1 MFLNLLSILFP
12 VAVSF
17 VATGLCFN
25 SYYSENAIFT
35 LVLYTISA
43 LLTLLVVLPAKMGYR
58 PILSFSGTLLVVNCA
73 YNFIVSV
80 AVTLAAFII
89 VWFIPLKKA
98 KKRILFT
105 PDNAL
110 VTIRYKKP
118 SKIKNALRH
127 FSAAVFITS
136 LLIFALTFTLSVTN
150 IIWGIRA
157 FPISLEEKVL
167 LSNSAVPSGLV
178 TCSVG
183 YDTAAIYVDT
193 FSDIETEN
201 GTTPSPAKAA
211 GMKEGDVIVTIN
223 GQRAKT
229 SDFITK
235 GPTGEESLFEVVR
248 LKEDGSTETVFL
260 KITPVYS
267 VPDDR
272 YLIGI
277 LYYDSILPGLY
288 QTLQT
293 VSFFYPDNGYFA
305 ATAHSSE
312 TENASYYTNILKKA
326 VVTGRDETGL
336 TASVGETL
344 GEIAISNR
352 YGSFGYWKNQR
363 GEALPIGKKSDVRL
377 GRATLLSSFEGNEV
391 KEYEAF
397 VTGTYRIDN
406 RDVICLVVDDE
417 RIQKAGG
424 VTRGMSGS
432 PIIQNGKIVGA
443 LSNTDSKG
451 YCAYATF
458 AYDMAHEIYL
468 LKDSITDKKE
478 MAQ

>member
-1 MFLNLLSILFP
+1 MHHKRNADTAGCASRKDLLQTDFVIFGHTAGCKLRIQFHSICC
-12 VAVSF
+12 SY
-17 VATGLCFN
+17 TGSIHYCMVYTFEEGKKTHTFCSGQCF
-25 SYYSENAIFT
+25 SYHQ
-35 LVLYTISA
+35 LQKTI
-43 LLTLLVVLPAKMGYR
+43 K
-58 PILSFSGTLLVVNCA
+58 N
-73 YNFIVSV
+73 
-80 AVTLAAFII
+80 
-89 VWFIPLKKA
+89 
-98 KKRILFT
+98 KKRIA
-105 PDNAL
+105 AL
-110 VTIRYKKP
+110 QCRGVYNKR
-118 SKIKNALRH
+118 SH
-127 FSAAVFITS
+127 FCADLYPFGDKG
-136 LLIFALTFTLSVTN
+136 
-150 IIWGIRA
+150 IWGIRA
-157 FPISLEEKVL
+157 FPVSLEEKVL
-167 LSNSAVPSGLV
+167 PGDCAVPSGLV

-272 YLIGI
+272 HLIGI

-312 TENASYYTNILKKA
+312 TENASYYTNVLKKA

-344 GEIAISNR
+344 GEIAVSNR
-352 YGSFGYWKNQR
+352 YGSFGYWENQS

-377 GRATLLSSFEGNEV
+377 GRATLLSSFEQNEV

-406 RDVICLVVDDE
+406 RDVICLVVNDD
-417 RIQKAGG
+417 RIRKAGG

-432 PIIQNGKIVGA
+432 PIIQNGKIIGA
-443 LSNTDSKG
+443 LSNTDSEG
-451 YCAYATF
+451 YCSYATF

-468 LKDSITDKKE
+468 SQNSITDKKE